1 MEYTLQQRSEKI
13 VGACLQEKSKNPIEI
28 FHHIAKQDFVRMH
41 GPEHHVLDG
50 AAVLT
55 AFYNAG
61 GNIDLPQSLEE
72 LMRRGMQMPGAACG
86 QWGVCGAV
94 SSIGAALS
102 IIDGTGPLS
111 TDDSWGSHMHYTSA
125 ALGRLADV
133 GGPRC
138 CKRDAFLAFKE
149 AVEYIN
155 AHYNVF
161 LEMSTIKCSF
171 SEQNEQCIHQ
181 RCPFYKKKIAFICV
195 HNSCRSQMAEA
206 LGKKYLSE
214 EFECYSAGTETKPQ
228 INQDAVRIMKD
239 MYGID
244 MEQSQYSKLLSD
256 IPSPD
261 IAISMGCNV
270 SCPFIGRGFDDDWGL
285 EDPTGKSDEE
295 FIKIIKEIEKKIL
308 KLKNKVEN

>member
-1 MEYTLQQRSEKI
+1 MEDTLQQRSEKI
-13 VGACLQEKSKNPIEI
+13 VSACLQEKSKNPIDI
-28 FHHIAKQDFVRMH
+28 FHYIAKQDFVRMH
-41 GPEHHVLDG
+41 GPEHHILDG

-61 GNIDLPQSLEE
+61 GNIELRGSLQE
-72 LMRRGMQMPGAACG
+72 MMKRGMQMPGATCG
-86 QWGVCGAV
+86 QWGVYGAV

-111 TDDSWGSHMHYTSA
+111 ADDSWGSHMLYTSA
-125 ALGRLADV
+125 ALGRLAKV

-138 CKRDAFLAFKE
+138 CKRDAFLALKE

-155 AHYNVF
+155 EHYD
-161 LEMSTIKCSF
+161 LSLQMSEMKCDYSDC
-171 SEQNEQCIHQ
+171 NEQCIRQ

-195 HNSCRSQMAEA
+195 HNSCRSQIAEA

-228 INQDAVRIMKD
+228 INQDAVRIMKE

-256 IPSPD
+256 IPTPD
-261 IAISMGCNV
+261 IAVSMGCNV

-285 EDPTGKSDEE
+285 KDPTGKSDEE
-295 FIKIIKEIEKKIL
+295 FVKIIKEIEKKIL
-308 KLKNKVEN
+308 DLRMKV

>member
-13 VGACLQEKSKNPIEI
+13 VSACLQEKSKSPLDI
-28 FHHIAKQDFVRMH
+28 FHHIAKQDFVRIH
-41 GPEHHVLDG
+41 GPEHHILDG

-61 GNIDLPQSLEE
+61 GNIDVAESLQE
-72 LMRRGMQMPGAACG
+72 MMKRGMQMPGAACG

-111 TDDSWGSHMHYTSA
+111 SDDSWGNHMLYTSA
-125 ALGRLADV
+125 ALGKLAKV

-138 CKRDAFLAFKE
+138 CKRDAFLAIKE

-155 AHYNVF
+155 EHYGIS
-161 LEMSTIKCSF
+161 LQMSEMKCDYS
-171 SEQNEQCIHQ
+171 SQNEQCISH

-195 HNSCRSQMAEA
+195 HNSCRSQIAEA

-228 INQDAVRIMKD
+228 INQDAVRIMKE

-256 IPSPD
+256 IPAPD

-270 SCPFIGRGFDDDWGL
+270 SCPFIGRGFDDNWGL

-295 FIKIIKEIEKKIL
+295 FVKIIKEIENKIL
-308 KLKNKVEN
+308 ELKG